1 MVQVILFKLLYIVEE
16 TDVVDPPTM
25 TTSLSGTARNDK
37 KNIYHITGVNVT
49 STYIAQLL
57 DGISNK

>member
-1 MVQVILFKLLYIVEE
+1 MVQAISFKLLYIVEE

-37 KNIYHITGVNVT
+37 YSINTLIKQVFFLAFLLYQG
-49 STYIAQLL
+49 STKFL
-57 DGISNK
+57 N